1 VRNAP
6 QIVQNVV
13 TYDVVVGV
21 DNADLTLK
29 PGMTASL
36 SVVTAHRE
44 DVVKIP
50 QAALRFRLPASRQD
64 GEDTQD
70 GANGVRPEVPG
81 KRERMSKDSPQVW
94 VQEAEQKLTA
104 VSVQTGISDETFVE
118 LVTGNLK
125 EGDMIVTGVRTA
137 REDTPQTTLPGFG
150 MRWRR

>member
-1 VRNAP
+1 
-6 QIVQNVV
+6 
-13 TYDVVVGV
+13 
-21 DNADLTLK
+21 
-29 PGMTASL
+29 
-36 SVVTAHRE
+36 
-44 DVVKIP
+44 
-50 QAALRFRLPASRQD
+50 
-64 GEDTQD
+64 
-70 GANGVRPEVPG
+70 VRPEVPV

-125 EGDMIVTGVRTA
+125 VGDVIVTGVRTA